1 MLTCEICQLSFI
13 TLNSLK
19 SHKRDQHSLAA
30 HIILENGESATI
42 FRESDSSKF
51 KCFCQKYF
59 ETIRGFQRHYNRNK
73 CAAPESLNFSQEDPL
88 LSSTQSTSS
97 NINDETAESSVA
109 DSSVACSES
118 IKLLT
123 DLSFRKFESSFK
135 AMDDQ
140 MKWKLCSG
148 RTVEDVLYDYGMELE
163 REHAVH
169 SFILDTSNPEM
180 KKLFTGQE
188 WGEITRETELETT
201 NLPESILNLIQEMN
215 KKNIK
220 EVKRV
225 LLKYAEIRYSDY
237 PTSDEFHIDKICYAI
252 ESLLHLYER
261 NPNPL
266 LIKQQ
271 EQWYNSNV
279 WVPVIDKFFGNLDG
293 INCTRDNKSSFSSG
307 KRKRESQ
314 ERIGRKR
321 IGYKPDMIIQAVREG
336 NRPLEF
342 GACEAASFY
351 DGPTGKKY
359 KYESRL
365 KLPKT
370 LKDMLFNLCQHVD
383 WDTKITKEI
392 EVIGYVQSGL
402 VIEFIILNHPKG
414 YICCMNRSKSY
425 EIGSNMNNF
434 AKTLEMLTVS
444 LIMKLRLEKTMSLM
458 NIPTINVFAV
468 GFQHAPIPTL
478 AYSIPTP

>member
-1 MLTCEICQLSFI
+1 MVNLQRFLEKVAAQ
-13 TLNSLK
+13 NSNAFVKSILK
-19 SHKRDQHSLAA
+19 QSVAF
-30 HIILENGESATI
+30 NVTTI
-42 FRESDSSKF
+42 
-51 KCFCQKYF
+51 
-59 ETIRGFQRHYNRNK
+59 ETNAQI
-73 CAAPESLNFSQEDPL
+73 
-88 LSSTQSTSS
+88 
-97 NINDETAESSVA
+97 DETAESSVA
-109 DSSVACSES
+109 DSSES

-148 RTVEDVLYDYGMELE
+148 RTVEDVLYDYGLELE

-169 SFILDTSNPEM
+169 SFM

-188 WGEITRETELETT
+188 WDEITRETELETT
-201 NLPESILNLIQEMN
+201 TLPESILNLIQEMN
-215 KKNIK
+215 KTNIK
-220 EVKRV
+220 VKRV

-237 PTSDEFHIDKICYAI
+237 PTSDEFHIDKICYPI
-252 ESLLHLYER
+252 ES
-261 NPNPL
+261 
-266 LIKQQ
+266 
-271 EQWYNSNV
+271 
-279 WVPVIDKFFGNLDG
+279 FLDG

-307 KRKRESQ
+307 KRKREPQ

-365 KLPKT
+365 KHPKT
-370 LKDMLFNLCQHVD
+370 LKDMLFNLCLHVD

-458 NIPTINVFAV
+458 NIPMINVFAV

-478 AYSIPTP
+478 AYSIPTL

>member
-1 MLTCEICQLSFI
+1 MVNLQRFLEKVAAQ
-13 TLNSLK
+13 NSNAFVKSILK
-19 SHKRDQHSLAA
+19 QSMAFN
-30 HIILENGESATI
+30 IATI
-42 FRESDSSKF
+42 
-51 KCFCQKYF
+51 
-59 ETIRGFQRHYNRNK
+59 ETNAQ
-73 CAAPESLNFSQEDPL
+73 
-88 LSSTQSTSS
+88 
-97 NINDETAESSVA
+97 NDETAESSVA
-109 DSSVACSES
+109 DSSES

-135 AMDDQ
+135 AIDDQ

-148 RTVEDVLYDYGMELE
+148 RTVEDVLYDYGLELE

-169 SFILDTSNPEM
+169 SFILDTSDQEM

-188 WGEITRETELETT
+188 WDEITRETELETT
-201 NLPESILNLIQEMN
+201 TLPESILNLIQEMN
-215 KKNIK
+215 KTNIK

-252 ESLLHLYER
+252 ESF
-261 NPNPL
+261 
-266 LIKQQ
+266 
-271 EQWYNSNV
+271 NV
-279 WVPVIDKFFGNLDG
+279 WVPTIDKFFGNLDG
-293 INCTRDNKSSFSSG
+293 INCIRDNKPSFSSG
-307 KRKRESQ
+307 KRKRELQ

-370 LKDMLFNLCQHVD
+370 LKDMLFNLCLHVD

-392 EVIGYVQSGL
+392 EVIGYVQSI
-402 VIEFIILNHPKG
+402 IEFIILNYPKG

-478 AYSIPTP
+478 AYYIPTP